1 MPTCDQ
7 RITDLLARKL
17 PAPDKGQTLYWCP
30 LSPGLAV
37 RVTAAGARS
46 WVLER
51 RLNGKTT
58 RRTLGAVT
66 GRNAISAHAA
76 RDLALT
82 VSSDLNKG
90 VDILEVRKAQRVQE
104 RQRKADA
111 VHTLEN
117 LLNAY
122 CDHLEALKRS
132 SHKDARSLFNKNVMG
147 AWPKVAAL
155 PAREVTRPQ
164 IVEMLRKLSKAG
176 SKRTS
181 NKLRSYL
188 KAAFNTAIGAGAN
201 PAIPAKF
208 SAYAVLHNPLDG
220 IPADPEGNK
229 ADRNPMTPKELAA
242 YWKKLQTV
250 EGLPGAVLRLHVLT
264 GGQRIAQLLRAERKG
279 NELHLLDAK
288 GRPGHG
294 ARLHVIPLT
303 DDATKEWEGAA
314 GIEQVHQTTVS
325 IWARTHG
332 GVQAKR
338 VRSTVETMLAAAGV
352 SAEIRGR
359 LQSHGISGVQ
369 ARHYDAHDY
378 MREKLTALET
388 WGCILKDALARP
400 SGA

>member
-1 MPTCDQ
+1 MPKCEQ

-17 PAPDKGQTLYWCP
+17 PAPETGQTFYWCP
-30 LSPGLAV
+30 SSPGLAV

-51 RLNGKTT
+51 RVNGKTT

-76 RDLALT
+76 RDCALT
-82 VSSDLNKG
+82 VSSDLSKG
-90 VDILEVRKAQRVQE
+90 VDILDVRRAERVQE

-117 LLNAY
+117 LLNDY
-122 CDHLEALKRS
+122 CDHLEALRRS
-132 SHKDARSLFNKNVMG
+132 SHKDASSLFTKNVLV

-155 PAREVTRPQ
+155 PAREVTRPLV
-164 IVEMLRKLSKAG
+164 VEMLRKLSKAG
-176 SKRTS
+176 NKRTA
-181 NKLRSYL
+181 NKLRAYL
-188 KAAFNTAIGAGAN
+188 KAAYNVAIGAGAN

-208 SAYAVLHNPLDG
+208 ADYGVMHSPLDG

-229 ADRNPMTPKELAA
+229 ADRDPMVQKELSS

-250 EGLPGAVLRLHVLT
+250 EGLPGAILRLHVLT

-303 DDATKEWEGAA
+303 DDAAKEWDGAT
-314 GIEQVHQTTVS
+314 GIEHVHQTTVS
-325 IWARTHG
+325 VWARTHG
-332 GVQAKR
+332 GEKAKR

-352 SAEIRGR
+352 SAEVRGR
-359 LQSHGISGVQ
+359 LQSHGVSGVQ

-378 MREKLTALET
+378 LREKLAALET
-388 WGCILKDALARP
+388 WERILKDIQTRQPEL
-400 SGA
+400 